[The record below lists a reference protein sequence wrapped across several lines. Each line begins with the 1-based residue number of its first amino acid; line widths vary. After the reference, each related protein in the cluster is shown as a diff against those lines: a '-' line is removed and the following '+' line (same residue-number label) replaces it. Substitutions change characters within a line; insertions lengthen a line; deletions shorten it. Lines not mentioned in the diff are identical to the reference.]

1 MGLSCRNFLLD
12 RTDTLYRLPGAAFE
26 RMMRNTSSHPL
37 TAFAGQRLRLAS
49 VAVLLQDRRPI
60 HVVHTT
66 FSVLTFDAQG
76 LLDRGA
82 FERQQRARVERAVA
96 PVLGSPP
103 HRANIVDAAPRFIE
117 QGGSWTPTASIA
129 KLIERAALER
139 IKCPPV

>member
-1 MGLSCRNFLLD
+1 MGLSFRNFLLD
-12 RTDTLYRLPGAAFE
+12 RTYTLYRLPAVVFE
-26 RMMRNTSSHPL
+26 RMIRDSNRHPL
-37 TAFAGQRLRLAS
+37 PSFAAQRVRLIG
-49 VAVLLQDRRPI
+49 VAVLLQDRRPVEI
-60 HVVHTT
+60 VRAT

-82 FERQQRARVERAVA
+82 FERQQRARVELAVA

-103 HRANIVDAAPRFIE
+103 QRANIVDATPRFIE

-139 IKCPPV
+139 IKCLRV